1 MLIFKKFILYV
12 KEIFS
17 RYYLDIKEKCTNNG
31 NLDMLLMTN

>member
-1 MLIFKKFILYV
+1 MLILKKLILYV

-17 RYYLDIKEKCTNNG
+17 RYYLDIKEKCTNG